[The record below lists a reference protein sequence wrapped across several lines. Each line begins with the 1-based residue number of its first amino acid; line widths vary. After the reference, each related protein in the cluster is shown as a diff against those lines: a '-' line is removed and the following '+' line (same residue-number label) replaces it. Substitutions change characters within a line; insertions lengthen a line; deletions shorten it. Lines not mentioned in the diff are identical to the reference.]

1 MSGISALY
9 FLDKK
14 GQIIIYRNYR
24 GEVNQNISDNF
35 NQKVLELDE
44 CNMKP
49 VFTINNVH
57 YCWIKHSNIYI
68 VTVSKRNI
76 NIALV
81 ITFLYELKKILID
94 YFYKL
99 EEETIK
105 DNFVLIYEILD
116 EIMDHGYPQATDSQI
131 LKSYI
136 MTESNRGNFI
146 KDKTKEEENDNNI
159 TQILTS
165 KISWRKEGIFYNKNE
180 AYLTIEEYS
189 HMLISP
195 NGDVLDS
202 SIKGTMMMKSSL
214 SGMPSVT
221 LKLND
226 KIHNIIEDKNDIN
239 TIEIDN
245 LQFHQCVDKKAFQT
259 EKKINFIPP
268 DGDFELIN
276 YRFKA
281 PYKPLFLF
289 DLKINNISE
298 TKVTYVTK
306 IKANFTNKLMG
317 KDIEIYIPVPP
328 DVESTTYQTQK
339 GTVCYS
345 SNTESILWTIKQ
357 LPGEDEATMSCS
369 YKVPTIRIDNP
380 NNFMKR
386 TIKINFEI
394 PYYTVSGIEVRYIK
408 IVDKLKYEAI
418 PWVRYITKSGEYN
431 IRII

>member
-226 KIHNIIEDKNDIN
+226 KIHNIIEDNNDIN

-281 PYKPLFLF
+281 PYKPLFVF

-298 TKVTYVTK
+298 TKGTDDTK
-306 IKANFTNKLMG
+306 IKANF
-317 KDIEIYIPVPP
+317 
-328 DVESTTYQTQK
+328 
-339 GTVCYS
+339 C
-345 SNTESILWTIKQ
+345 
-357 LPGEDEATMSCS
+357 
-369 YKVPTIRIDNP
+369 
-380 NNFMKR
+380 
-386 TIKINFEI
+386 
-394 PYYTVSGIEVRYIK
+394 
-408 IVDKLKYEAI
+408 
-418 PWVRYITKSGEYN
+418 
-431 IRII
+431 

>member
-214 SGMPSVT
+214 SGMP
-221 LKLND
+221 
-226 KIHNIIEDKNDIN
+226 
-239 TIEIDN
+239 
-245 LQFHQCVDKKAFQT
+245 
-259 EKKINFIPP
+259 
-268 DGDFELIN
+268 
-276 YRFKA
+276 
-281 PYKPLFLF
+281 
-289 DLKINNISE
+289 
-298 TKVTYVTK
+298 
-306 IKANFTNKLMG
+306 
-317 KDIEIYIPVPP
+317 
-328 DVESTTYQTQK
+328 
-339 GTVCYS
+339 
-345 SNTESILWTIKQ
+345 
-357 LPGEDEATMSCS
+357 
-369 YKVPTIRIDNP
+369 
-380 NNFMKR
+380 
-386 TIKINFEI
+386 
-394 PYYTVSGIEVRYIK
+394 
-408 IVDKLKYEAI
+408 
-418 PWVRYITKSGEYN
+418 
-431 IRII
+431 